1 MQDPSHLHLTIGVR
15 VRLSLRSD
23 QKPPFFQ
30 VSLAHIG
37 SIYWVSPS
45 PKRTSLGN
53 SSINSGATSLS
64 AMLAVVSRA
73 GKGLY
78 TEPTVVPIA
87 VCSVIDPL
95 ASSGDDPYFEDPWED
110 SVGHRGSAWQRLRLY
125 GSMSWQAAISV
136 VFNLRERARL
146 YLGRT

>member
-45 PKRTSLGN
+45 TKRASLGN

-64 AMLAVVSRA
+64 AMLVVVSRA

-95 ASSGDDPYFEDPWED
+95 ASSGDDPYFEDPPGKIVE
-110 SVGHRGSAWQRLRLY
+110 
-125 GSMSWQAAISV
+125 AI
-136 VFNLRERARL
+136 EAQH
-146 YLGRT
+146 GKD